1 MLSWAYGPE
10 LTFNSELTARPGF
23 SSVKV
28 YGTVNP
34 NSGLVFFAL
43 NHASGTPS
51 ANGPGLQFGGTTW
64 LRIQFKRT
72 KTV

>member
-43 NHASGTPS
+43 NHASGNRRLARTVRACS
-51 ANGPGLQFGGTTW
+51 LGE
-64 LRIQFKRT
+64 LRG
-72 KTV
+72 